1 MNSKSESTLPPEV
14 LDLIFSLLES
24 DIASLKACSR
34 VNILFSVHVE
44 RHIYREVT
52 VDNGYPQAKR
62 LYNILLRKPHLTS
75 MVQFLHVGIS
85 VPLNAPRSIRSFFS
99 RRVAQF
105 DEELSAIILSLTS
118 LEGLTVRGNSD
129 DAQVIWPWLDGRLR
143 SAILHALLSPSL
155 KNFTLES
162 LDEFP
167 LFSLKNWESI
177 SRLTLSKLHSVN
189 VEPFSEPGA
198 SESGQGARADC
209 SHICSLAI
217 TLCCPCILN
226 IGAWAI
232 SSGIASQLRELTVHS
247 LGIGDEGWRFIEAC
261 QNTLT
266 TLELD
271 TGFQCES
278 EFTTEILAHFTC
290 NYSLQSL

>member
-1 MNSKSESTLPPEV
+1 MKSKSESTLPPEV
-14 LDLIFSLLES
+14 LDLIFCLLES
-24 DIASLKACSR
+24 DIATLKACSR

-44 RHIYREVT
+44 RHIYREIT
-52 VDNGYPQAKR
+52 VDNYPQAKR
-62 LYNILLRKPHLTS
+62 LYNVLLRKPHLTS

-85 VPLNAPRSIRSFFS
+85 VPLNTLRSIRSIFS
-99 RRVAQF
+99 QRVAQF
-105 DEELSAIILSLTS
+105 DKELSAIILSLTS
-118 LEGLTVRGNSD
+118 LEGLTIRGNSD
-129 DAQVIWPWLDGRLR
+129 GAQVIWPRLDGRLR
-143 SAILHALLSPSL
+143 SVILHALRSPSL

-167 LFSLKNWESI
+167 LFSLKNWASA

-189 VEPFSEPGA
+189 VEPFDEPEA

-209 SHICSLAI
+209 SHICSLTI

-232 SSGIASQLRELTVHS
+232 SSGISSQLRQLTMYS
-247 LGIGDEGWRFIEAC
+247 LGIGVHEGYRFVNAC

-271 TGFQCES
+271 TGFRCES